1 MSSTACWDQTT
12 PVLLGMVSDMK
23 YLYRY
28 DAINYGDNI
37 ELVLNKYLIVKSTP
51 CGYWIYKNS
60 FHAYTGSGTELFDRL
75 KKLKLLRWV
84 SASTKKAYA
93 YTKSEVA
100 LVSYYH
106 RKRKYIQILT
116 AQLEYAK
123 HSLNLTTDIPV
134 ILKSKSGL
142 PGHNVSVTP
151 NFC

>member
-1 MSSTACWDQTT
+1 MQTMDN
-12 PVLLGMVSDMK
+12 VNK
-23 YLYRY
+23 YMYRY
-28 DAINYGDNI
+28 DAINYGDKI

-60 FHAYTGSGTELFDRL
+60 FHAYAGSGTELFDRL

-123 HSLNLTTDIPV
+123 HSLNLTTD
-134 ILKSKSGL
+134 L
-142 PGHNVSVTP
+142 PLIAFTDYGFTECSIVALP
-151 NFC
+151 NFT